1 MNAREEVRTVCFEP
15 LKVFESTPAA
25 HRLYKPHS
33 TSRPKARV
41 QGSRDVDA
49 NRVARTRH
57 IVRASTC
64 CTSCFAARFIYSA
77 LYTASCGCYTP
88 YMSSWSSSSSY
99 YECYYKKNHTR
110 TVQFTNARLLPYR
123 KRKYIHAYGEDNKT
137 TPERARCSSYINI
150 P

>member
-1 MNAREEVRTVCFEP
+1 MNAREEVRTVCLQP

-41 QGSRDVDA
+41 PGGRDDGT

-64 CTSCFAARFIYSA
+64 CTSCFATMRG
-77 LYTASCGCYTP
+77 LY
-88 YMSSWSSSSSY
+88 
-99 YECYYKKNHTR
+99 
-110 TVQFTNARLLPYR
+110 
-123 KRKYIHAYGEDNKT
+123 I
-137 TPERARCSSYINI
+137 
-150 P
+150 